1 MAGKPKRMSQ
11 IKQLLHLHNEG
22 KKKKEIA
29 RILDIS
35 KNTVKSYLEKLML
48 SKESLNELVLLD
60 DPVLEAKFH
69 PGNPAYSDER
79 FEHLKPRLD
88 YFVKELK
95 RKGVTRKLLWEEY
108 REEQIKGYGLTQF
121 CYHLSQHLS
130 ARNPSM
136 VLQHKPG
143 EKLFIDFA
151 GKPLSYVDQQSGEVI
166 SCQVFVACLPYSD
179 YSFVMAVKSQRIED
193 FLYAL
198 KCCLS
203 ELGGVPQLLVP
214 DNLKSAI
221 TKADKYEPEVNH
233 ALEDFANH
241 YSTTV
246 VPARAFKPKDK
257 ALVENQVRLIY
268 TRIYAK
274 LRNDIFFDIAS
285 LNRGIREKNKD
296 HNQTRMQQKPY
307 SREECFLSNEKHL
320 LGALPSQD
328 FELKYYRL
336 LKVAKNNHIFL
347 TRDKHYYS
355 VPYTHIGAIANV
367 IYTRSMV
374 YIYVAGKQVAVHQRN
389 YSPGRYSTE
398 KEHLCSHHQHY
409 LDRSPDHYLQKAKSI
424 SEIFYQLI
432 SEVFNQNRHPEQLY
446 RTCDGFMSLQRKTD
460 SGKFTRAC
468 TLALDYKNYSYHFL
482 ANVIKNNTADYLE
495 NDADKTEKQQQK
507 QALPKHQN
515 IRGKEYYKQINLNF

>member
-11 IKQLLHLHNEG
+11 IKQLLQLHSQE

-29 RILDIS
+29 RILGIS
-35 KNTVKSYLEKLML
+35 KNTVKAYLEKFRL
-48 SKESLNELVLLD
+48 SKEGVDTLVLLD

-69 PGNPAYSDER
+69 PGNPAYSDDR

-88 YFVKELK
+88 YFEQELK
-95 RKGVTRKLLWEEY
+95 RRGVTRKLLWEEY
-108 REEQIKGYGLTQF
+108 REEQVKGYGLTQF

-151 GKPLSYVDQQSGEVI
+151 GKTLSYVDQQTGEVVA
-166 SCQVFVACLPYSD
+166 CQVFVACLPYSD
-179 YSFVMAVKSQRIED
+179 YSFVMAVKSQCIDD
-193 FLYAL
+193 FIHAI
-198 KCCLS
+198 KCCLA
-203 ELGGVPQLLVP
+203 EFGGVPQILVP

-221 TKADKYEPEVNH
+221 TKASKYEPEVNH

-241 YSTTV
+241 YGTTV
-246 VPARAFKPKDK
+246 IPARAYKPKDK

-274 LRNDIFFDIAS
+274 LRNEVFFDIAS
-285 LNRGIREKNKD
+285 LNRSIKEKNKD

-320 LGALPSQD
+320 LGTLPAQD
-328 FELKYYRL
+328 YELKYYRW

-347 TRDKHYYS
+347 SQDKHYYS
-355 VPYTHIGAIANV
+355 VPYAHIGVKANV

-374 YIYVAGKQVAVHQRN
+374 YIYIAGKQVAVHQRS
-389 YSPGRYSTE
+389 YSPGRYSTC

-409 LDRSPDHYLQKAKSI
+409 LDRSPDHYLAKAKAI
-424 SEIFYQLI
+424 SETFYQLI
-432 SEVFNQNRHPEQLY
+432 GEVFNQNRHPEQLY

-460 SGKFTRAC
+460 SGKFSRAC

-482 ANVIKNNTADYLE
+482 TNVIKNNTADYLE
-495 NDADKTEKQQQK
+495 TDAEKKGKEQQK
-507 QALPKHQN
+507 QTLPKHQN
-515 IRGKEYYKQINLNF
+515 IRGKDYYKQIKLNF